1 QPQPN
6 PSDPSKSPSA
16 TLIIYNAVSTTN
28 PENYFKVENA
38 DEDRPISLLIFDEIG
53 LKVYENNHYQQ
64 NGDYFRGYPNVKGV
78 VGSKRLAGTYFYV
91 VTYYFKGQQQTKKGI
106 LYVK

>member
-1 QPQPN
+1 M
-6 PSDPSKSPSA
+6 
-16 TLIIYNAVSTTN
+16 
-28 PENYFKVENA
+28 
-38 DEDRPISLLIFDEIG
+38 G

-91 VTYYFKGQQQTKKGI
+91 VTYYFKGQQQTQKGI
-106 LYVK
+106 LYVKWYY

>member
-1 QPQPN
+1 MPM
-6 PSDPSKSPSA
+6 KIA
-16 TLIIYNAVSTTN
+16 
-28 PENYFKVENA
+28 
-38 DEDRPISLLIFDEIG
+38 PISLLIFDEMG

-91 VTYYFKGQQQTKKGI
+91 VTYYLKGQQQAKKRNFIRKMI
-106 LYVK
+106 LLKI